1 MSDTTYIL
9 RPAQPDDLA
18 TLSEIERAADSRFAE
33 AGVSVPSDNYAPGSY
48 DRPDGITVA
57 VETSTGEIVG
67 FIQTEMREQGPHIAE
82 LSVLPAHGQQGLG
95 ARLVHHVVD
104 AAEQAGEFSV
114 TLSTFINVPFNGPF
128 YEHQGFEAVSP
139 MALGGE
145 YVTLRQNEAA
155 AGLDITQRQFMVRY
169 LNPVSRN
176 EPAS

>member
-1 MSDTTYIL
+1 MTYIL
-9 RPAQPDDLA
+9 RPAQPDDLPL
-18 TLSEIERAADSRFAE
+18 LSKIERAADTRFAK
-33 AGVSVPSDNYAPGSY
+33 AGVTVPTDTYAPNAY
-48 DRPDGITVA
+48 DSVEGITVA
-57 VETSTGEIVG
+57 ALEETNEPVG
-67 FIQTEMREQGPHIAE
+67 FIATETREQGIHIAE
-82 LSVLPAHGQQGLG
+82 LDVTPAHGQKGLG
-95 ARLVHHVVD
+95 ARLVTYVVE

-128 YEHQGFEAVSP
+128 YEKLGFEAVSP
-139 MALGGE
+139 MALGEE